1 MKSPK
6 GSEYVVPA
14 AMLSMLTM
22 TLAMVPKHQ
31 RKKVAIQAMLDPGL
45 PFGDEERE
53 NAIRSIDDPN
63 SHTWRQI
70 EQEITRSA
78 NDRFRAEGVAG
89 DRTRQEA
96 WRKKTWLQKLIYV
109 ISVMLLWLLAL
120 VVTHTIAVSS
130 I

>member
-6 GSEYVVPA
+6 GSEHVVPA

-31 RKKVAIQAMLDPGL
+31 RKKVAIQALLDPGL

-53 NAIRSIDDPN
+53 NAIRAIDDPN

-78 NDRFRAEGVAG
+78 NDRFRDEIIAR
-89 DRTRQEA
+89 DRIRQET
-96 WRKKTWLQKLIYV
+96 WRKKTWLQKLIYM
-109 ISVMLLWLLAL
+109 ISIVLLCLLTLVVSFAILLA
-120 VVTHTIAVSS
+120 TI
-130 I
+130 